1 MSTIKAPI
9 IIHIM
14 LLTNLTKILKP
25 IVILSL
31 FFFLS
36 GCSNSHKNLI
46 RDTQAHDI
54 IFAPADGVI
63 SAIIDIPQGN
73 IPVIEDAGKK
83 ATLSELSGLLPDKTR
98 LILIFMNPLNYHG
111 VISPID
117 GTVVLSQ
124 HTPGKFQNLFG
135 KTAYLENER
144 TTIVID
150 GRFRVVIIPIAGFL
164 YRRIVTKINPG
175 DMVTRGQHLGSI
187 QMGSAV
193 GVILPQTST
202 TLVKKGDRVRVG
214 KPYCSSRRITLNAN
228 VYPSLTTLKQNY

>member
-1 MSTIKAPI
+1 
-9 IIHIM
+9 M
-14 LLTNLTKILKP
+14 LLPNLAKMLKP
-25 IVILSL
+25 AVLLSL
-31 FFFLS
+31 FIFLA

-46 RDTQAHDI
+46 RDTPDHAI

-63 SAIIDIPQGN
+63 SAILDIPQGD

-83 ATLSELSGLLPDKTR
+83 ATLSELSGFLPDKTR

-124 HTPGKFQNLFG
+124 HTPGKFQNLYG

-144 TTIVID
+144 MTIVID
-150 GRFRVVIIPIAGFL
+150 GRSRIVIIPIAGFL

-175 DMVTRGQHLGSI
+175 DMVTRGQHIGSI

-193 GVILPQTST
+193 AVILPQTSSV
-202 TLVKKGDRVRVG
+202 LVKKGDRVRVG
-214 KPYCSSRRITLNAN
+214 KTPIARLSE
-228 VYPSLTTLKQNY
+228 